1 MDIDIVDFEILRLLR
16 KNARLMNKEIAAQV
30 GIAPSTC
37 LNRVRSLQNGGV
49 LRGFHA
55 DVDPTALGVGLQAM
69 IAIRLRH
76 HLRRKVEEFRRY
88 TLALPEVVQLYHVAG
103 PIDFQAHVWVADA
116 KQLQELAMTAFI
128 DREEVE
134 HIETGLIF
142 EHYSS
147 ADLPCAVQPAK
158 GHTSNP

>member
-1 MDIDIVDFEILRLLR
+1 MDLDRIDFEILYLLR
-16 KNARLMNKEIAAQV
+16 NNARLMNKEIATRV

-37 LNRVRSLQNGGV
+37 LSRIRNLQSGGV

-55 DVDPTALGVGLQAM
+55 DINPDALGIGLQAM

-76 HLRRKVEEFRRY
+76 RLRQKVEAFSEY
-88 TLALPEVVQLYHVAG
+88 TLALPEVIQLYHVAG
-103 PIDFQAHVWVADA
+103 PTDFQVHVWVTDA
-116 KQLQELAMTAFI
+116 KHLQQLAVTAFI

-142 EHYSS
+142 EHSTSS
-147 ADLPCAVQPAK
+147 ALPCALDWPE
-158 GHTSNP
+158 PDFRE